1 MDILC
6 ITDGDHY
13 RSPMWVWWVNFI
25 FGKKMFIAHYAT
37 TNNISL
43 LKEDAKASVDYI
55 FEKIQQVVEKENKK

>member
-1 MDILC
+1 
-6 ITDGDHY
+6 
-13 RSPMWVWWVNFI
+13 MWVWWVNFI